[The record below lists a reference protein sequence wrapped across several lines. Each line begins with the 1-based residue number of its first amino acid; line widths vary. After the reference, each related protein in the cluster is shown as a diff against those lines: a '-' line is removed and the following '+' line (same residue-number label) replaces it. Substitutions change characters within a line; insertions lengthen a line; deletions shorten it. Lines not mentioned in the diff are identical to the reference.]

1 MLSAVG
7 VPHLID
13 FDGHEWCLWVDS
25 NDVPAAN
32 LELDR
37 YDRENRR
44 AQPVRRAAVVVDSGW
59 VGVLGYLLVIWA
71 LPSLEGSHAFGW
83 RWREA
88 GVMDAAL
95 VQAGEWWRTVTAL
108 TLHGDLAH
116 LIGNSLFGAVFGLFV
131 GRYLGSG
138 VGWLLV
144 LLAGAAG
151 NGLNAL
157 LQPDG
162 FRSVGA
168 STATFAALSV
178 VGAFVWRRGYL
189 RTWGWRRRLAP
200 VFGGIALLAFTGF
213 GGENTDVMAHLLGFA
228 FGLLFGTVAGSF
240 APCRSRAVQRS
251 AGALALALIAYAW
264 LRAGTAPL

>member
-1 MLSAVG
+1 MPLQLTCIRRSRSRQALNEPALVLAAVG
-7 VPHLID
+7 IAHQID

-37 YDRENRR
+37 YDRENR
-44 AQPVRRAAVVVDSGW
+44 AAPRVPRTAVIVDSGW
-59 VGVLGYLLVIWA
+59 IGVLGYLLVIWA
-71 LPSLEGSHAFGW
+71 LPSLEGARAFGW

-88 GVMDAAL
+88 GVMDAVL

-116 LIGNSLFGAVFGLFV
+116 LIGNALFGAVFGLFV

-151 NGLNAL
+151 NALNAF

-168 STATFAALSV
+168 STATFASLSV
-178 VGAFVWRRGYL
+178 VGALDRKSVG
-189 RTWGWRRRLAP
+189 
-200 VFGGIALLAFTGF
+200 
-213 GGENTDVMAHLLGFA
+213 
-228 FGLLFGTVAGSF
+228 
-240 APCRSRAVQRS
+240 
-251 AGALALALIAYAW
+251 
-264 LRAGTAPL
+264 